1 MLVML
6 QNSVRSRNL
15 VTCIKTKQNKALLR
29 FLYSERSFGGTC
41 RPLTPAICVSF
52 WFFPTTYFI
61 AMRKL
66 GKITWKGQMV
76 TSNSYFSG
84 EPLQV
89 LLTSFAISSA
99 FLSSKT
105 PTTIAELD
113 WQRERKQQE
122 CEMSFYTGVI
132 CLTQVYREAC
142 LPSVPK
148 IGV

>member
-1 MLVML
+1 ML
-6 QNSVRSRNL
+6 QNSVRSQNM
-15 VTCIKTKQNKALLR
+15 VTCIKTKQNRTLLR
-29 FLYSERSFGGTC
+29 YLYSVRSFSDTC

-52 WFFPTTYFI
+52 QFFPTTYFI

-76 TSNSYFSG
+76 TSNSYFSE
-84 EPLQV
+84 EPLKL
-89 LLTSFAISSA
+89 LLTSFAILSA

-113 WQRERKQQE
+113 WQRERKQREQ
-122 CEMSFYTGVI
+122 EMSFYIGVI
-132 CLTQVYREAC
+132 CLTQVYHVAC

-148 IGV
+148 IGI